1 MAVYSHSRGFLERM
15 HSKSVCFG
23 GAVSHLGGTMQ
34 SLRPPRLSIFRV
46 EGGGVL
52 HGDLPSDPSYQAYKN
67 CLVKYSRLS
76 VLATNQI

>member
-1 MAVYSHSRGFLERM
+1 
-15 HSKSVCFG
+15 
-23 GAVSHLGGTMQ
+23 MQ
-34 SLRPPRLSIFRV
+34 SLRPPRLSIFRA

-52 HGDLPSDPSYQAYKN
+52 HGDLPSDPSYQAYKD